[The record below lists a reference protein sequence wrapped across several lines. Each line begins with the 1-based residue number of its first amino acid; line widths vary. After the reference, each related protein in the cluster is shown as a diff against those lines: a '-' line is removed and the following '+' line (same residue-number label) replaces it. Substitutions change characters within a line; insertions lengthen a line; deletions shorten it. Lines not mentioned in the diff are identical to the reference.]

1 MPAGGAWSSEE
12 RQMLDEASRREA
24 FPTLEGQTYLNTAAE
39 GISPLVVGEA
49 LAEYFRHKQC
59 GAAGREAHMGQWE
72 AARAPTGEVGRA
84 VAGARLA
91 GGARARGGGAAGR
104 EAHMEQWEAARA
116 LTAELCGLAP
126 EEVGICS

>member
-59 GAAGREAHMGQWE
+59 GAAGRP
-72 AARAPTGEVGRA
+72 APT
-84 VAGARLA
+84 
-91 GGARARGGGAAGR
+91 
-104 EAHMEQWEAARA
+104 EQREAARA

-126 EEVGICS
+126 DEVGICSCSSEAFNLAALALRLQPG